1 MNAIAISANDPL
13 GLLGGVFPLKGA
25 RTAPAFVNL
34 FNGFENVGTPAAKVT
49 KATAASQQIAD
60 AMIRSM
66 LGSQVSAPAASIL
79 TAAPA
84 QSILPPQMSS
94 TTTQVE
100 SSLNGVPQS
109 DAADAATAGD
119 SLMRSMLG
127 LPAPVVGTPAK
138 DMSEGERSE
147 ATTTETGDDPA
158 VPSTLVL
165 STVADNSEAPI
176 LPGLDN
182 PPAPVASQALRGS
195 QQKTQSAPR
204 SQARPASA
212 QPQPAPVA
220 GAILA
225 TVVQTA
231 PVTPQTPEQKPVA
244 VAVPTPAA
252 HTQNIATVR
261 AAQIGALPAATQPI
275 DDSETVERA
284 TEPANKSDIAAPL
297 AFSLNL
303 APVPQ
308 QTSATAEVPSP
319 QPGMPTADSHPVASP
334 PKSVEPQPSTT
345 ETEKTRTA
353 ATEKNENGSTAGRDD
368 RSPERDA
375 QDNLKNSTGPTA
387 VNISDAKSG
396 WSMNTAPMVA
406 ETRTEAPAGPTVE
419 AAARPANAAP
429 QLAEI
434 AVPVATKATGVA
446 QEIAV
451 RISQPDSPVV
461 DLHVTERG
469 GEIHVAVRTPDAEL
483 QTSLRQD
490 LGTLTNSLERAGYHT
505 EAFVPRAASS
515 SQSNLRGEQ
524 QPQQGSSGRGGSN
537 GESGSEKQKQ
547 REQRGAS
554 WLEELEQSK

>member
-1 MNAIAISANDPL
+1 M
-13 GLLGGVFPLKGA
+13 
-25 RTAPAFVNL
+25 
-34 FNGFENVGTPAAKVT
+34 
-49 KATAASQQIAD
+49 
-60 AMIRSM
+60 
-66 LGSQVSAPAASIL
+66 
-79 TAAPA
+79 
-84 QSILPPQMSS
+84 
-94 TTTQVE
+94 
-100 SSLNGVPQS
+100 
-109 DAADAATAGD
+109 
-119 SLMRSMLG
+119 
-127 LPAPVVGTPAK
+127 
-138 DMSEGERSE
+138 
-147 ATTTETGDDPA
+147 
-158 VPSTLVL
+158 
-165 STVADNSEAPI
+165 
-176 LPGLDN
+176 
-182 PPAPVASQALRGS
+182 
-195 QQKTQSAPR
+195 
-204 SQARPASA
+204 
-212 QPQPAPVA
+212 
-220 GAILA
+220 
-225 TVVQTA
+225 QTA

-252 HTQNIATVR
+252 HTQNVATVR

-334 PKSVEPQPSTT
+334 PKSVEPQPATT

-429 QLAEI
+429 ELAEI
-434 AVPVATKATGVA
+434 AVPVATKATGPA

-515 SQSNLRGEQ
+515 SQTNLRGEQ

-537 GESGSEKQKQ
+537 GESGSGKQKQ

-554 WLEELEQSK
+554 WLEDQRMILCISSVWELG